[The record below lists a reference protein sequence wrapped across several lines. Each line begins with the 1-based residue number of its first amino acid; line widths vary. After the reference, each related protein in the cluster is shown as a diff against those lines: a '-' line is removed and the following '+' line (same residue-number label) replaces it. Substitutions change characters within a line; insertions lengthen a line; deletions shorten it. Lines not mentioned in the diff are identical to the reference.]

1 MTPVPGDVHPRLVAA
16 LEVQLGHW
24 RAATRAGAA
33 HVGWKIGGDTAEIE
47 AVTGGMP
54 ALGHLTS
61 ASLLADGDRYDPGG
75 AELHADT
82 ELAVRVGSDVEPELD
97 AATAA
102 ATVTAVCVALEL
114 VDLSRPPED
123 LEGIVAANV
132 FHRAFALGRD
142 TRSHLVKGAVA
153 RAVVDGDVRASAPA
167 RVGVGE
173 VVVTI
178 ARLLAAAGERLR
190 RGDWILTGSITQVP
204 VRPGETVA
212 AKIGGLGRV
221 AVTVGA

>member
-1 MTPVPGDVHPRLVAA
+1 MTPKPGDVHPRLVTA
-16 LEVQLGHW
+16 LQAQLGQW
-24 RAATRAGAA
+24 RAARRAGAA
-33 HVGWKIGGDTAEIE
+33 HVGWKVGGDTAEIE
-47 AVTGGMP
+47 TVTGGMP
-54 ALGHLTS
+54 AFGHLTS
-61 ASLLADGDRYDPGG
+61 MSLLADGDRYDAGG

-82 ELAVRVGSDVEPELD
+82 ELAVQVGRNVEPGLD
-97 AATAA
+97 AAQAA
-102 ATVTAVCVALEL
+102 ALVTRVCVALEL
-114 VDLSRPPED
+114 VDLSRPPDD

-142 TRSHLVKGAVA
+142 TRPHLETGAVA

-178 ARLLAAAGERLR
+178 AGLLAAAGEQLR

-212 AKIGGLGRV
+212 AEIDGLGRV